1 MGTSPAVKN
10 KTLNVITASN
20 GTGKSMFNTLFG
32 NTVNAVWVDEVDH
45 ATAQPYPRSEKLKY
59 NADPLALV
67 LGYRDGCMENWKIAE
82 KIIETDTQQL
92 LAQKTYVTQSEEIK
106 RYYRNRFV
114 ISSLKNTGHNMS
126 RFRQDLYNFVE
137 SNDPYTVYK
146 NDIPMIVKLPDFYEE
161 DKMMDGFNKECCM
174 DAKYYDNVT
183 DSRFLYPMRKHHRK
197 TKRTDQLHFW
207 FQDSNKLVYRINIDP
222 KNPLLHLFEREFAKD
237 KICLSGTFYS
247 TRIRGQDYTFYS
259 LNNWKFA

>member
-1 MGTSPAVKN
+1 MGTASVA
-10 KTLNVITASN
+10 TITKAPHTVNSI
-20 GTGKSMFNTLFG
+20 FG
-32 NTVNAVWVDEVDH
+32 NAVNAVWIDEFD
-45 ATAQPYPRSEKLKY
+45 ATQTSAYPRNDKLKFKG
-59 NADPLALV
+59 DPLALV
-67 LGYRDGCMENWKIAE
+67 LAYRENGMENWKITE
-82 KIIETDTQQL
+82 HLTSSSTWDL
-92 LAQKTYVTQSEEIK
+92 LATKEHVQQANDIK
-106 RYYRNRFV
+106 KYYRNKFV
-114 ISSLKNTGHNMS
+114 INIFKHGDRGMS
-126 RFRQDLYNFVE
+126 KFRQDLRDYVE
-137 SNDPYTVYK
+137 SDNPYTVYK
-146 NDIPMIVKLPDFYEE
+146 NDIPMIVKLPEFYEE
-161 DKMMDGFNKECCM
+161 DKMMDEFVKEYRM
-174 DAKYYDNVT
+174 DAKHYENVT